1 METDAEVW
9 ITGFV
14 ETDAE
19 VWISAVVTTG
29 GRVHGYTVIAF
40 TLFRVLTD
48 YWTASIIVSICVAHL
63 GFEDITNG
71 CIT

>member
-9 ITGFV
+9 ITGVVETDAEVWVFGVV

-19 VWISAVVTTG
+19 VWITRVVETDNWRQSALVLSFIT
-29 GRVHGYTVIAF
+29 F

-48 YWTASIIVSICVAHL
+48 Y
-63 GFEDITNG
+63 
-71 CIT
+71 